1 LFGTNRIT
9 MDDFSALINYVSR
22 HIALTDEE
30 KAYYASLLRI
40 KKVKKKQFI
49 VQPDFV
55 CTHRTYILK
64 GAMRSYLIDGNGQ
77 DHTISFAI
85 EDWWIADFN
94 SYIFQTPA
102 TLFVEAMEDSTLIQI
117 SYEHEQ
123 QLLEKYPKFEKF
135 YRILAQNGYAFLQR
149 RILSDISLKAAER
162 YEHFMAK
169 YPLVAARIPQYA
181 LASYL
186 GISHELLSK
195 IRNKR
200 VKKLK

>member
-1 LFGTNRIT
+1 

-22 HIALTDEE
+22 HIALTEEE
-30 KAYYASLLRI
+30 KTYYTSLLRI
-40 KKVKKKQFI
+40 KKIKKKQFI

-55 CTHRTYILK
+55 CTHRSYILK
-64 GAMRSYLIDGNGQ
+64 GAMRAYLIDGNGQ
-77 DHTISFAI
+77 DHTVSFGI

-94 SYIFQTPA
+94 SYIFQQPA
-102 TLFVEAMEDSTLIQI
+102 TLFVQAMEDSTLIQI
-117 SYEHEQ
+117 SFEHEQ
-123 QLLEKYPKFEKF
+123 QLLEAVPKFEKF
-135 YRILAQNGYAFLQR
+135 YRILAQNGYAYLQR
-149 RILSDISLKAAER
+149 RILSDISLHASER

-169 YPLVAARIPQYA
+169 YPLIAARIPQYA

-200 VKKLK
+200 VKKS

>member
-1 LFGTNRIT
+1 
-9 MDDFSALINYVSR
+9 MDDFSAIINYVSR
-22 HIALTDEE
+22 YIVLTQED
-30 KAYYASLLRI
+30 KVFYASLLRI

-55 CTHRTYILK
+55 CTHRTYILN
-64 GAMRSYLIDGNGQ
+64 GAMRAYLIDAKGQ
-77 DHTISFAI
+77 DHTVAFGI

-94 SYIFQTPA
+94 SYIFQQPA

-123 QLLEKYPKFEKF
+123 LLLEKLPKFEKF
-135 YRILAQNGYAFLQR
+135 YRILAQNGYAYLQK
-149 RILSDISLKAAER
+149 RILSDISLNASER
-162 YEHFMAK
+162 YEHFIAK

-200 VKKLK
+200 VRKS

>member
-1 LFGTNRIT
+1 
-9 MDDFSALINYVSR
+9 MDDFSAIINYVSR
-22 HIALTDEE
+22 HIELTEE
-30 KAYYASLLRI
+30 DKVYYASLLKI
-40 KKVKKKQFI
+40 KQVKKKQYI

-64 GAMRSYLIDGNGQ
+64 GAMRAYLIDANGQ
-77 DHTISFAI
+77 DHTVAFGI

-94 SYIFQTPA
+94 SYIFQQPA

-117 SYEHEQ
+117 SYENEQ
-123 QLLEKYPKFEKF
+123 KLLETLPKFEKF
-135 YRILAQNGYAFLQR
+135 YRILAQNGYANLQR
-149 RILSDISLKAAER
+149 RILSDISLNAADR
-162 YEHFMAK
+162 YEHFLNK

-200 VKKLK
+200 VKKS

>member
-1 LFGTNRIT
+1 

-22 HIALTDEE
+22 HISLTEEE
-30 KAYYASLLRI
+30 KTYYASLLRI

-64 GAMRSYLIDGNGQ
+64 GAMRSYMIDGNGQ
-77 DHTISFAI
+77 EHTISFGI

-123 QLLEKYPKFEKF
+123 QLLDKYPKFEKF

-149 RILSDISLKAAER
+149 RILSDISLKAADR
-162 YEHFMAK
+162 YEHFIAK
-169 YPLVAARIPQYA
+169 YPLVAARVPQYA
-181 LASYL
+181 LATYL

>member
-1 LFGTNRIT
+1 
-9 MDDFSALINYVSR
+9 MDDFSAITNYVSR
-22 HIALTDEE
+22 YIALTEGE
-30 KAYYASLLRI
+30 KTYYTSLLRI

-55 CTHRTYILK
+55 CTHRSYILK
-64 GAMRSYLIDGNGQ
+64 GAMRAYLIDGNGQ
-77 DHTISFAI
+77 EHTVSFGI

-94 SYIFQTPA
+94 SYIFQQPA

-117 SYEHEQ
+117 SFEHEQ
-123 QLLEKYPKFEKF
+123 QLLEKLPKFEKF
-135 YRILAQNGYAFLQR
+135 YRILAQNGYAYLQR
-149 RILSDISLKAAER
+149 RILSDISLNASER

-169 YPLVAARIPQYA
+169 YPLIAARIPQYA